1 MIANS
6 PGAIA
11 DPNRPGAYDAPARA
25 AEPEAAAAR
34 DSDCELTILMP
45 CLNEAETLA
54 GCIDEA
60 QAFLR
65 LRRIDGEVLIAD
77 NGSTDDSVEI
87 ARAHGAR
94 VVSVPVK
101 GYGAALIHGTRAARG
116 RFVIMGDSD
125 GSYDFA
131 ALDPFVERLR
141 AGCDLV
147 IGNRF
152 KGGIARGAMPFL
164 HKYLGN
170 PVLSYLGRLFFTIPV
185 GDFHCGLRGY
195 RRDPMISLNLRSRGM
210 EFASEMVVRSALAG
224 HAIAEVPTT
233 LSPDGRSRPP
243 HLRTWRD
250 GYRHLRF
257 LLMLSPRWLF
267 LYPGLV
273 LFGAGAIVQAAI
285 LAGPVGWGPVI
296 LGIHTML
303 YAGGAMI
310 IGLQMA
316 LFSLLVKA
324 SGVAHGVLPR
334 SRVFGRF
341 VSSFSVERGSA
352 LGLLLALAGFALAA
366 YSLSIWM
373 ASGLSELEPQQVMRI
388 AIPSLTL
395 MVTGMEI
402 LLSSLVLYFL
412 LWNTDEEPAPP

>member
-1 MIANS
+1 MIKNAA
-6 PGAIA
+6 GAVA
-11 DPNRPGAYDAPARA
+11 DPNRTGAHDTPTAGHTDRSAVQG
-25 AEPEAAAAR
+25 
-34 DSDCELTILMP
+34 SDCELTILMP

-54 GCIDEA
+54 GCIDQA
-60 QAFLR
+60 QDFLH
-65 LRRIDGEVLIAD
+65 RRHIDGEVLIAD
-77 NGSTDDSVEI
+77 NGSTDGSTQI
-87 ARAHGAR
+87 ATAHGAR
-94 VVSVPVK
+94 VVNVPVK
-101 GYGAALIHGTRAARG
+101 GYGAALIEGTRAARG

-141 AGCDLV
+141 AGSDLV

-195 RRDPMISLNLRSRGM
+195 RRDRMISLGLRSRGM
-210 EFASEMVVRSALAG
+210 EYASEMVVRSALAG

-233 LSPDGRSRPP
+233 LAPDGRSRPP

-273 LFGAGAIVQAAI
+273 LFGAGTIVQAAI

-316 LFSLLVKA
+316 LFSLFVKA
-324 SGVAHGVLPR
+324 SGVAQGVLPR
-334 SRVFGRF
+334 SRTFDRF
-341 VSSFSVERGSA
+341 VSGFSAERGCA
-352 LGLLLALAGFALAA
+352 LGLVVALAGLALAA

-373 ASGLSELEPQQVMRI
+373 ASGLSELEPRHVMRI

-412 LWNTDEEPAPP
+412 LWNTDEESPPQ